1 MGLIEYSR
9 WRSDPVHRKAWFRP
23 GLAASRVQCVGTLRY
38 AALVFEMTEAAEDGA
53 QPDPG
58 FFPHSGARGASAGGN
73 KSMQVYGVLV
83 RCGAVIAAA
92 VGLAVPAKAWDQPQ
106 WVRQLGAASVAETSA
121 VATDDRDA
129 VYIAGSGSLA
139 NTGGGDDAWLAKYSS
154 SGAPVWK
161 RRLGTAA
168 VDTAAGVAAAGGGSV
183 YIAGSTQ
190 GALGGRFR
198 GGFDAW
204 IARYSA
210 DGALE
215 WKRQFGTAELEIAWG
230 VASDGVGNAYLA
242 GWTSGS
248 LGRPFQGGASDAW
261 VAKFSPRGALVWLRQ
276 VGTADTEQA
285 TAVSTDKAGNVF
297 VAGSTEHR
305 DGTGQGDA
313 WVAKYAANGRLLWQR
328 RLATPVFDIALGA
341 AASTGGV
348 YVCGNTAG
356 ALAARNLGDFDA
368 WIARY
373 SGDGKLLWMRQL
385 GTATTDGAHAVATDA
400 DGNAYISGSTSGA
413 LASASHGFADAW
425 IARFSPAGELDWKRQ
440 LGSPDD
446 DDALGIAADR
456 NGSVY
461 VGGTTAGSLAGPN
474 PGTIDAW
481 VAKFSRRR

>member
-1 MGLIEYSR
+1 
-9 WRSDPVHRKAWFRP
+9 
-23 GLAASRVQCVGTLRY
+23 
-38 AALVFEMTEAAEDGA
+38 
-53 QPDPG
+53 
-58 FFPHSGARGASAGGN
+58 
-73 KSMQVYGVLV
+73 MQVFGVLV
-83 RCGAVIAAA
+83 RSAVIAAA
-92 VGLAVPAKAWDQPQ
+92 LGLAAPAKAWDQPQ
-106 WVRQLGAASVAETSA
+106 WVRQLGAARVAETSA

-129 VYIAGSGSLA
+129 VYIAGSGALGNAGS
-139 NTGGGDDAWLAKYSS
+139 GDDAWLAKFSS
-154 SGAPVWK
+154 AGAPVWK

-168 VDTAAGVAAAGGGSV
+168 VDTAAGVAADGRGAV

-215 WKRQFGTAELEIAWG
+215 WKRQFGTNELEITWG
-230 VASDGVGNAYLA
+230 VAADGAGNAYLA

-261 VAKFSPRGALVWLRQ
+261 VAKFSPTGALLWLRQ
-276 VGTADTEQA
+276 MGTADTEQA

-297 VAGSTEHR
+297 VAGSSER
-305 DGTGQGDA
+305 QDGAGQGDA
-313 WVAKYAANGRLLWQR
+313 WVAKYAANGKLQWQR

-341 AASTGGV
+341 AASADGGV

-356 ALAARNLGDFDA
+356 ALAAANLGDFDA

-373 SGDGKLLWMRQL
+373 SGDGRLLWVRQL
-385 GTATTDGAHAVATDA
+385 GTATTDGAHAVTTDA

-425 IARFSPAGELDWKRQ
+425 IARFSPAGALDWKRQ

-481 VAKFSRRR
+481 VAKFSLRR